1 MPGGDRVG
9 PMKLR
14 RRLGLIAAVYLF
26 LMVVGGVSALV
37 TGAARA
43 DRAAAGRELTV
54 GVQRVGAL
62 RTAYLDMET
71 GERGFI
77 ITGEASF
84 LDPYRSGQAV
94 VGDLQD
100 RLAVLALGDARLATD
115 LADVRTLG
123 RQWLQDVAEPAIA
136 ARTRAPGQ
144 QPSEQLASAGK
155 DLFDRLRRDLDS
167 METRLQTRA
176 MTADR
181 QRERAARAMTVLVV
195 LAPVVGIAV
204 TIVSAWLINRWVIHP
219 LDAMMAALRR
229 VWAGE
234 LATTVP
240 ALGAP
245 DVAALGRSVDDMRRT
260 IGRQLDEAV
269 RDREAVE
276 QNAVLA
282 LRLRDELTGDV
293 GQLPD
298 GWSGAASILP
308 AEGVVAGDCY
318 DLTLI
323 SPTRIAIL
331 VIDIAGHGGAPAVTA
346 LKCKEI
352 LRAALRNRMQPGR
365 ALTHLADEVGEL
377 GGSFLTAFVSI
388 IDTVT
393 GELHFANAGHPPA
406 LLAHD
411 STIEELMPTGP
422 LVGPF
427 PGTWSTEVRQIAPGG
442 QLAMYTDGLV
452 EARDRGTR
460 AFYGM
465 ERLTVAMMSVPCVD
479 AQPVLEACFADLHAF
494 TPERL
499 LDDVT
504 MVVVCRACPDPD
516 ESGSPTEPFPAEIA
530 PDES

>member
-1 MPGGDRVG
+1 
-9 PMKLR
+9 MKLR

-26 LMVVGGVSALV
+26 LMVVGGVSALI
-37 TGAARA
+37 TGSARA
-43 DRAAAGRELTV
+43 EHAAAGRELTV

-71 GERGFI
+71 GERGFV
-77 ITGEASF
+77 ITGEPSF

-94 VGDLQD
+94 VDQLQE
-100 RLAVLALGDARLATD
+100 RLGVLAHDDARLAAD
-115 LADVRTLG
+115 LSDVRSLG
-123 RQWLQDVAEPAIA
+123 QRWLQDVAAPAIT
-136 ARTRAPGQ
+136 ARTSAPDER
-144 QPSEQLASAGK
+144 PSEQLAAAGK
-155 DLFDRLRRDLDS
+155 ALFDSLRRDLDS

-176 MTADR
+176 VTADR
-181 QRERAARAMTVLVV
+181 ERERAARAMTVLIV
-195 LAPVVGIAV
+195 LAPLVGIAV

-219 LDAMMAALRR
+219 LDAMMGALRR

-240 ALGAP
+240 SLGAP
-245 DVAALGRSVDDMRRT
+245 DVAALGRSVDDMRRM
-260 IGRQLDEAV
+260 ISRQLDEAV

-282 LRLRDELTGDV
+282 LRLRDELSGDV
-293 GQLPD
+293 GQLPE

-393 GELHFANAGHPPA
+393 GELHYANAGHPPA

-411 STIEELMPTGP
+411 NSIEELMPTGP

-427 PGTWSTEVRQIAPGG
+427 PGSWSTQVRQIAPGG

-452 EARDRGTR
+452 EARDRASR

-465 ERLTVAMMSVPCVD
+465 ERLTVAMLSVPCAD
-479 AQPVLEACFADLHAF
+479 AQPVLEACLADLHAF
-494 TPERL
+494 TPGRL

-504 MVVVCRACPDPD
+504 MVVVCRACPEPD
-516 ESGSPTEPFPAEIA
+516 ASAQPFPAEIA
-530 PDES
+530 PAEG